1 MEIAGEEGEFLL
13 RGGVFGSGSVER
25 GSGGVRLAAGG
36 AGGRFRMSGFFL
48 FLFGLG
54 GEIGGAEEGEA
65 EDKRGKNYEPGTLRD
80 GEFCGVAAES
90 LRPEGLSYRAVG
102 GS

>member
-1 MEIAGEEGEFLL
+1 MEIAGEQSEFLL

-48 FLFGLG
+48 FLFRLG

-65 EDKRGKNYEPGTLRD
+65 EDERGKDYER
-80 GEFCGVAAES
+80 
-90 LRPEGLSYRAVG
+90 G
-102 GS
+102 G

>member
-1 MEIAGEEGEFLL
+1 
-13 RGGVFGSGSVER
+13 
-25 GSGGVRLAAGG
+25 
-36 AGGRFRMSGFFL
+36 MSGFFL

-65 EDKRGKNYEPGTLRD
+65 EDKCGKNYEPGTLRD
-80 GEFCGVAAES
+80 GEFCRATMET

-102 GS
+102 ERMAEGGS